1 MIAGKHSVKVQIL
14 IQLSICFRYKSQQQ
28 ALFGN
33 KASNSTSTK
42 DPGNSCFCITAVWSF
57 PKGSQLHI
65 SQSLTCNTFGVF
77 SGIFPRS
84 WLRIIEPSKAPAMG
98 ALLSPTHSISAS
110 RLAAILHNSAETLAH
125 TACKVTQWCK
135 ALHFC
140 TTERKT
146 STFSEVHPLKQLTLG
161 TQNRQTQSLEGP
173 VLMVALAGTVR
184 PQGRGCHLPSPA
196 ALRAVAPPEKK
207 KSDQKRSD
215 FFYHLPFS
223 GMWLSGTSLQ
233 HLLLLYAFQLQH
245 PSFKIASSTPDSINK
260 RILLTQRNSF

>member
-140 TTERKT
+140 ATERKN

-196 ALRAVAPPEKK
+196 ALRAVAPPIQSLTFSITFLFLVCGFLEPPY
-207 KSDQKRSD
+207 SIC
-215 FFYHLPFS
+215 FFYMLFSSNTLHLKLHP
-223 GMWLSGTSLQ
+223 Q
-233 HLLLLYAFQLQH
+233 HQTA
-245 PSFKIASSTPDSINK
+245 
-260 RILLTQRNSF
+260 LTREYY

>member
-1 MIAGKHSVKVQIL
+1 MIAGKHSVKVQII

-28 ALFGN
+28 TLFGN
-33 KASNSTSTK
+33 KASNSTFS
-42 DPGNSCFCITAVWSF
+42 SFCITAVWSF

-84 WLRIIEPSKAPAMG
+84 WLRIIEPSKAPVMG

-110 RLAAILHNSAETLAH
+110 RLTAILHNSAETLAH

-161 TQNRQTQSLEGP
+161 IQNRQTQSLEGP
-173 VLMVALAGTVR
+173 VLMVALAGTIR
-184 PQGRGCHLPSPA
+184 PQGGGCHLPSPA
-196 ALRAVAPPEKK
+196 ALRAVAPPI
-207 KSDQKRSD
+207 QG
-215 FFYHLPFS
+215 LTFS
-223 GMWLSGTSLQ
+223 ITFLFLVMWLSGTSLQ
-233 HLLLLYAFQLQH
+233 HLLLLYAFQLQY
-245 PSFKIASSTPDSINK
+245 PSFKIASSTPDRINK